1 MASAVRLRTDF
12 TAGELRQLA
21 KKAKHVNQSRRL
33 LSLAAVI
40 DGMSRTEAAM
50 IGGMDRQTLRDW
62 VHRFNAAGPDGLL
75 DNWAS
80 GPVPRLSAVQ
90 KGELARIVEPGPD
103 REVDGVVRW
112 RRIDLKRVIAERFG
126 VDYCERYVGT
136 LLRELGFSH
145 ISARP
150 RHPAQDA
157 ETIEAY
163 KKNFARTLSAHLSDL
178 PKETPIEVWFQD
190 EARIGQKNGLVRQWA
205 RRGSRPRQ
213 PADQR
218 YESAYLFGAICPA
231 RGKGAALA
239 LPVADT
245 FAMQLHLDE
254 ISRHVAKGAH
264 AVLLLDR
271 AGWHTTGKLRVP
283 ANITPILLPSRAP
296 ELNPVENIWQYM
308 RANWLSN
315 RVFETYDAIIDAAC
329 EAWQKLIAQPQTIT
343 SIGLRD
349 WANIGQS
356 L

>member
-1 MASAVRLRTDF
+1 V
-12 TAGELRQLA
+12 
-21 KKAKHVNQSRRL
+21 
-33 LSLAAVI
+33 
-40 DGMSRTEAAM
+40 
-50 IGGMDRQTLRDW
+50 
-62 VHRFNAAGPDGLL
+62 
-75 DNWAS
+75 
-80 GPVPRLSAVQ
+80 
-90 KGELARIVEPGPD
+90 
-103 REVDGVVRW
+103 
-112 RRIDLKRVIAERFG
+112 
-126 VDYCERYVGT
+126 
-136 LLRELGFSH
+136 
-145 ISARP
+145 
-150 RHPAQDA
+150 
-157 ETIEAY
+157 
-163 KKNFARTLSAHLSDL
+163 RTLSAHLPDL
-178 PKETPIEVWFQD
+178 PKETPIEIWFQD

-254 ISRHVAKGAH
+254 ISRHIADGAH

-271 AGWHTTGKLRVP
+271 AGWHTTGKLRMP

-315 RVFETYDAIIDAAC
+315 RVFETYDVIIDAAC
-329 EAWQKLIAQPQTIT
+329 EAWRKLIAQPETIT

-349 WANIGQS
+349 WAHIGQS